1 MGFHPVLSL
10 GIQRYVL
17 FLSVGHLQESE
28 LPTLQFPGE
37 RFFLHIVHLALERH
51 QRPIY
56 KDTSWKHEV
65 YELI

>member
-1 MGFHPVLSL
+1 MCPVLQF
-10 GIQRYVL
+10 GT
-17 FLSVGHLQESE
+17 LQESE
-28 LPTLQFPGE
+28 LPTLQFSGE

-65 YELI
+65 CE